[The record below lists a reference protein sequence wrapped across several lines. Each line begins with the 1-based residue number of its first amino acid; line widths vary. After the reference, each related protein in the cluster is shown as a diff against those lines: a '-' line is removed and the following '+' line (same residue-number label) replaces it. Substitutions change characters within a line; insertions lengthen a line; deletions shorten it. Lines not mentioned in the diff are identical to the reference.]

1 MNSPGGL
8 RSYSASKLLLALLVG
23 DLLLLGFYVYATIEP
38 TINSLPFSPENDR
51 GYPEMFQYL
60 KWCLIIVMFFIVAWK
75 RRYPSYI
82 VWALVFTY
90 FLLDDAFRIHER
102 FGGVMA
108 EYVTFTPPLGLRAQ
122 DIGEFTIVAL
132 AGTILLIAIAFAY
145 NKGSPLFRAA
155 SKDILLLIAGLV
167 FFGVIV
173 DMAHISIFSFIANWK
188 LDYTIGLIEDGGEMI
203 MASLIAWYTCLL
215 MLRDDHSN
223 PSLVGFLLNLLPFNK
238 AR

>member
-38 TINSLPFSPENDR
+38 TIHYLPFSPENDR

-60 KWCLIIVMFFIVAWK
+60 KWCLIILMFLIVAWK
-75 RRYPSYI
+75 RRSPNYI
-82 VWALVFTY
+82 AWVLVFTY

-102 FGGVMA
+102 FGGVLA
-108 EYVTFTPPLGLRAQ
+108 QYVTFTPPLRLRTK
-122 DIGEFTIVAL
+122 DIGELAVVAL
-132 AGTILLIAIAFAY
+132 AVTVLLIPITLAY
-145 NKGSPLFRAA
+145 YKGSRLFRAV
-155 SKDILLLIAGLV
+155 SKDILLLIAGLM

-173 DMAHISIFSFIANWK
+173 DMAHISIISFIFNWK
-188 LDYTIGLIEDGGEMI
+188 LDFTIGFIEDGGEMI
-203 MASLIAWYTCLL
+203 MASLIVWYTYLL
-215 MLRDDHSN
+215 MVRDDHST